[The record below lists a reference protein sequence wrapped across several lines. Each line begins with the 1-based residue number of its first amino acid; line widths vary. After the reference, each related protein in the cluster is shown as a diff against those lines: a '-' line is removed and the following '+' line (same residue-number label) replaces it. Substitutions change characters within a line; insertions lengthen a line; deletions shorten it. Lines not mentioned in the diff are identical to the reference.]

1 MWQGLSLGL
10 GLAALFGPI
19 FIALSKAA
27 LQKGGR
33 AGFRVG
39 FGIWFSDVVIVLAIY
54 YLISQLV
61 PFLENS
67 IFYFW
72 LGQLGGIVLI
82 GMGLLTL
89 IRKTDFSMHSNS
101 GSILE
106 YTGDFFKGVAVNTL
120 NPFTFIFWT
129 GVIST
134 YVIGKKIT
142 DQQAIVLLGTTICT
156 IVITDSLKILTVK
169 MIKNHL
175 TSVWMAWI
183 IKGAGCA
190 LIVFGIFLMIRTNS
204 SF

>member
-1 MWQGLSLGL
+1 MWQGFSLGL

-39 FGIWFSDVVIVLAIY
+39 LGIWFSDVVIVLMMY

-72 LGQLGGIVLI
+72 LGQLGGIVLF
-82 GMGLLTL
+82 GMGFITL
-89 IRKTDFSMHSNS
+89 IRKTDLSMHSNT

-106 YTGDFFKGVAVNTL
+106 FAGDFLKGVAVNTL
-120 NPFTFIFWT
+120 NPFTFFFWT

-142 DQQAIVLLGTTICT
+142 NQQAIVLLGTTICT

-175 TSVWMAWI
+175 KSTWMTWI

-190 LIVFGIFLMIRTNS
+190 LMVFGIILIVRTNS